1 MSQDSSL
8 LEKTLKLLFEQAFK
22 DGVVTDDEF
31 EIIEQVELDI
41 ELYMDSLNRALL
53 DNLITTEESDE
64 LEALKDKILEKATQI
79 AQGDGV
85 IDAEEQGLLKKLSE
99 ILSEYFITD

>member
-8 LEKTLKLLFEQAFK
+8 LEKTLRLLFEQAFK